1 MMSFVDDMYYRDG
14 FDWDCCDEYLG
25 KTEGCKIGVHES
37 VNAGTTAHSTSRST
51 KGTSPAQPILE
62 GLSKRRRTSSADS
75 EDECYDHPGIS
86 PCTPTLNNTL
96 IKNDIM
102 GFKLISQD
110 CRDRLRE
117 ENPELY
123 ELMNGTEL
131 QEERP
136 VKRARW

>member
-1 MMSFVDDMYYRDG
+1 MVCS
-14 FDWDCCDEYLG
+14 E
-25 KTEGCKIGVHES
+25 
-37 VNAGTTAHSTSRST
+37 NAHSGRRRGAVDWPKSVGLTVHHASRST
-51 KGTSPAQPILE
+51 KGTLPAQLMLE
-62 GLSKRRRTSSADS
+62 GSSERRRTSSIDS
-75 EDECYDHPGIS
+75 EDECYDHPGIF
-86 PCTPTLNNTL
+86 PCAPTLNNTL

-117 ENPELY
+117 EDPELY
-123 ELMNGTEL
+123 ELMNGTEW